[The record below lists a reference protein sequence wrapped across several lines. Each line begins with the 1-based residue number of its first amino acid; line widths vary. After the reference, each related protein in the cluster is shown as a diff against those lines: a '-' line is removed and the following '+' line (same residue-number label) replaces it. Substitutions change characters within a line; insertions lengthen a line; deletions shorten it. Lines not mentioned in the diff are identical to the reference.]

1 MVLSSPI
8 RTELTML
15 ANQRHLYI
23 MKYLNEN
30 GAARVVDLV
39 EQLGV
44 SDMTIRRDLD
54 LLARDGALLKVH
66 GGATVAHDSSSL
78 EPAFL
83 VKSGLSKGAKDAIG
97 SYAASLVYPGASVA
111 LNGGSTTHAVASY
124 LVSIP
129 NITVVTNSL
138 KVAEKFWS
146 IKDSTQTVIL
156 VGGIRT
162 PTEALV
168 GPVALESIRG
178 LHVDILFM
186 GVHGMSDEAG
196 FTSPNLQEAETNRA
210 FMRSASEVV
219 AVADST
225 KWGQVALAKFATLGQ
240 AHKIITD
247 SELTAE
253 ASEAVAQSR
262 VSLVKVSV

>member
-1 MVLSSPI
+1 MVLISNGQE
-8 RTELTML
+8 RTML
-15 ANQRHLYI
+15 ANQRHAYI

-39 EQLGV
+39 SELGV

-54 LLARDGALLKVH
+54 LLARDGVLLKVH
-66 GGATVAHDSSSL
+66 GGATIAHDSSAL

-83 VKSGLSKGAKDAIG
+83 VKSGLSKNAKDAIG
-97 SYAASLVYPGASVA
+97 AYAASLVYPGASVA

-124 LVSIP
+124 LVPIP

-146 IKDSTQTVIL
+146 AKDSTHNVIL
-156 VGGIRT
+156 VGGMRT

-178 LHVDILFM
+178 LHVDVMFM

-210 FMRSASEVV
+210 FMRSSSEVV
-219 AVADST
+219 VVADSS
-225 KWGQVALAKFATLGQ
+225 KWGQVALAKFATLNQ

-247 SELTAE
+247 SGLSQE
-253 ASEAVAQSR
+253 ASEIVAQNK
-262 VSLVKVSV
+262 VGLVKVTP

>member
-1 MVLSSPI
+1 
-8 RTELTML
+8 
-15 ANQRHLYI
+15 
-23 MKYLNEN
+23 MKYLNDN
-30 GAARVVDLV
+30 GAARVIDLV

-78 EPAFL
+78 EPAFM
-83 VKSGLSKGAKDAIG
+83 VKSGLSRNAKDAIG
-97 SYAASLVYPGASVA
+97 SYAAALVYPGASVA

-129 NITVVTNSL
+129 SITVVTNSL

-146 IKDSTQTVIL
+146 NKDSSQTVIL
-156 VGGIRT
+156 IGGMRT
-162 PTEALV
+162 PSEALV

-186 GVHGMSDEAG
+186 GVHGMSEEVG

-210 FMRSASEVV
+210 LMRSSSEVV
-219 AVADST
+219 VVADSS
-225 KWGQVALAKFATLGQ
+225 KWGQVALAKFATLNQ
-240 AHKIITD
+240 ANKIITD
-247 SELTAE
+247 ANLVAE
-253 ASEAVAQSR
+253 AAESMAQNKVA
-262 VSLVKVSV
+262 LVKVSL